1 MQENPIDETVEYE
14 MEKKTNSGLKID
26 DVLDTK
32 KSFVQC
38 IGGSNVSIGVGNR
51 TRKMNNPRRHI
62 RKNIRLVNSRSTE
75 RKGEKARYGEDH
87 LWEGAEQGSWQWLN
101 QRGKLNREDEKEEVE
116 GA

>member
-1 MQENPIDETVEYE
+1 